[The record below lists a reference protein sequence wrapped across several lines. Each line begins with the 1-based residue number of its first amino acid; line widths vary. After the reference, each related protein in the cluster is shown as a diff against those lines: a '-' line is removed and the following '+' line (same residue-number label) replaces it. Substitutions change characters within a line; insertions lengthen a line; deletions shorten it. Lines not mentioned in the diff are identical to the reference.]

1 MADSSSLVNRM
12 IRAAKLEVN
21 LYEEVEADSKAT
33 MSAMWVVIIASVAA
47 GIGTGIAGIM
57 SGKGTMFFLWGLL
70 GGLAVALLGWLA
82 WAGIT
87 YLLGTTVLKGPNTS
101 STWGELLRTVGFAQ
115 SPGVL
120 KILSFIPVVG
130 GVISLG
136 ASIWVLVAVVIGVR
150 QALDVSTWPC
160 HRHLHRRL
168 ADLLCA
174 GIATSFPVG
183 NQSFLRSAKSQ
194 QYGHP

>member
-12 IRAAKLEVN
+12 IRAAKLDVN

-47 GIGTGIAGIM
+47 GIGTGIAGLM
-57 SGKGTMFFLWGLL
+57 SGKGPMFFLWGLL
-70 GGLAVALLGWLA
+70 GGMAVGLLGWLA

-87 YLLGTTVLKGPNTS
+87 YLLGTTVLKGTNTS

-120 KILSFIPVVG
+120 KVLSFIPVVG
-130 GVISLG
+130 GVINLG
-136 ASIWVLVAVVIGVR
+136 ASIWVLICVVIGVR
-150 QALDVSTWPC
+150 QALDVSTWRAIAIC
-160 HRHLHRRL
+160 IVGWLVYFVLGLLL
-168 ADLLCA
+168 A
-174 GIATSFPVG
+174 
-183 NQSFLRSAKSQ
+183 FLVHSNLF
-194 QYGHP
+194 